1 MNIFSILLMIYTRFK
16 TYVMIF
22 INKSLLNNIN
32 PHLYISVYSLLTFLI
47 SSTLMMINRKNIDFN
62 ELYKDKIPA
71 SIMTNVI
78 LGLTGFHIFLY
89 LLNNNEISEW
99 KTIGTGINIILA
111 IIFGYYILNESMD
124 TQKIIGVLVITLGVL
139 IIYTNA

>member
-1 MNIFSILLMIYTRFK
+1 
-16 TYVMIF
+16 
-22 INKSLLNNIN
+22 
-32 PHLYISVYSLLTFLI
+32 
-47 SSTLMMINRKNIDFN
+47 MINRKNIDFN